1 MSPLDLHVLGTP
13 PAFVLSQDQTLVFNP
28 LCQALLRPPGL
39 SSLRPLRTQH
49 ETLWNLRCL
58 LRVPVPSRFPSRG
71 LPFLRVS
78 SFCIVFKVRSAPLPQ
93 GPFRTPS
100 RASLHRITEFP
111 GFVNTF
117 LNFFLKKMRK
127 INVSGRFSALIIR
140 TFGFILYWLYPNTPV
155 PTISFVVNFPLKR
168 ADPLRHRLIR
178 MPAPHP
184 APGSRSRLRGSV
196 RHRKAPRSGRGS
208 PLAGEPGCES
218 GGCFRS
224 PR

>member
-1 MSPLDLHVLGTP
+1 MSSPSFSSEALAPSASPGSTRNSLESSLSSPRSGPLPVP
-13 PAFVLSQDQTLVFNP
+13 FPRSSFPARFFVLY
-28 LCQALLRPPGL
+28 
-39 SSLRPLRTQH
+39 
-49 ETLWNLRCL
+49 
-58 LRVPVPSRFPSRG
+58 RFQGS
-71 LPFLRVS
+71 
-78 SFCIVFKVRSAPLPQ
+78 VRSLPQ
-93 GPFRTPS
+93 SPFRTPS

-117 LNFFLKKMRK
+117 FEFFLKKMRK

-140 TFGFILYWLYPNTPV
+140 TFGFILYWLYPNTPI
-155 PTISFVVNFPLKR
+155 PTISFVVHFPIRR

-178 MPAPHP
+178 MPAPRP
-184 APGSRSRLRGSV
+184 APGSRSHLQDSV